1 MSDTPL
7 GLLLFIFAIFLVV
20 RRQFTVLN
28 GRRKI
33 RDLLKKRNA
42 KNITVHLMSFFA
54 EKGVYFYV
62 VTYAD
67 EAGKPYMEKYK
78 MHSWDSSIHWVD
90 EDFQL
95 K

>member
-7 GLLLFIFAIFLVV
+7 GFLLFIFFSFLLA
-20 RRQFTVLN
+20 RRQVTVWN

-33 RDLLKKRNA
+33 RELLKKNNA

-54 EKGVYFYV
+54 ERGVYFYV
-62 VTYAD
+62 VTYDD

-78 MHSWDSSIHWVD
+78 LHSWDSSIHWVD
-90 EDFQL
+90 EYL
-95 K
+95 P

>member
-20 RRQFTVLN
+20 RRRYTIPV

-33 RDLLKKRNA
+33 RDLLKKKNA

-54 EKGVYFYV
+54 ERGVYFYV
-62 VTYAD
+62 VTYDD
-67 EAGKPYMEKYK
+67 EAGSPHMEQYK